1 MYMHLVIIC
10 VFFLDVEELFYVLPE
25 EIASCSDNLV
35 IMKEMLTTAE
45 KLVPQL
51 DRNPQVAN

>member
-1 MYMHLVIIC
+1 MHLVIIC
-10 VFFLDVEELFYVLPE
+10 VFFLDIEELFYVLPE
-25 EIASCSDNLV
+25 EMASCSDNLV